1 MRGTTDPSP
10 GGPSRW
16 FVIVELMSPVAARVA
31 ILTVSALIVFG
42 VMGVTLLRVLPGPRQ
57 PADFLVIGTLA
68 TLVTLAAL
76 FVAIIAGGPKMRDI
90 FYKRRQKPGP

>member
-1 MRGTTDPSP
+1 
-10 GGPSRW
+10 
-16 FVIVELMSPVAARVA
+16 MSPVVRVA

-42 VMGVTLLRVLPGPRQ
+42 VVGAVLLKVLPGPHR

-68 TLVTLAAL
+68 TLVALAAL
-76 FVAIIAGGPKMRDI
+76 FVAIIPGWLKTRDV